1 VLQYGYH
8 NDKEKKVGLYFAKDG
23 NYGDATD
30 LVLIDA
36 SNWENLDFR
45 ILDEASDDDRSR
57 SFDWSL
63 NSAPRS
69 ARVALLHHGQ
79 HSGGQFGPGREAEP
93 KEVGREG

>member
-57 SFDWSL
+57 TAQLIQKWIDAGRPEIMDDRSDTYGMYL
-63 NSAPRS
+63 N
-69 ARVALLHHGQ
+69 L
-79 HSGGQFGPGREAEP
+79 
-93 KEVGREG
+93 EGWFENE

>member
-1 VLQYGYH
+1 M
-8 NDKEKKVGLYFAKDG
+8 GLYFAKDG

-57 SFDWSL
+57 TAQLIQKWIDAGRPEIMDDRSDTYGMYL
-63 NSAPRS
+63 N
-69 ARVALLHHGQ
+69 L
-79 HSGGQFGPGREAEP
+79 
-93 KEVGREG
+93 EGWFENE

>member
-1 VLQYGYH
+1 
-8 NDKEKKVGLYFAKDG
+8 VGLYFAKDG

-57 SFDWSL
+57 TAQLIQKWIDAGRPEIMDDRSDTYGMYL
-63 NSAPRS
+63 N
-69 ARVALLHHGQ
+69 L
-79 HSGGQFGPGREAEP
+79 
-93 KEVGREG
+93 EGWFENE

>member
-1 VLQYGYH
+1 VLQYKYH

-36 SNWENLDFR
+36 SNWENLAFR

-57 SFDWSL
+57 TAQLIQKWIDAGRPEIMDDRSDTYGMYL
-63 NSAPRS
+63 N
-69 ARVALLHHGQ
+69 LEGW
-79 HSGGQFGPGREAEP
+79 FGNE
-93 KEVGREG
+93 

>member
-1 VLQYGYH
+1 MLQYGYH

-57 SFDWSL
+57 TAQLIQKWIDAGRPEIMDDRSDTYGMYL
-63 NSAPRS
+63 N
-69 ARVALLHHGQ
+69 L
-79 HSGGQFGPGREAEP
+79 
-93 KEVGREG
+93 EGWFENE